1 MKVFVVLARSAEH
14 CYVFGVYADRGMAW
28 KAALTFR
35 GDWTADVEEKE
46 FVGYEEPS
54 NSDDI
59 DLQQQV
65 EALQAYVDVLQNY
78 VLVLKDAMMM
88 VLEVPAIRA
97 KMGEKATELLRRD
110 LSKGSRTTF
119 DDEMRQYIKER

>member
-78 VLVLKDAMMM
+78 VLVLKDAMMILLDM
-88 VLEVPAIRA
+88 PDIRRAI
-97 KMGEKATELLRRD
+97 GEKTTRVLRADLATGR
-110 LSKGSRTTF
+110 RTTW
-119 DDEMRQYIKER
+119 EER